1 VIEIPTISTQ
11 WYGWFMSAVYVAKV
25 GNKGRVVIPAG
36 LRESR
41 GWTDETVLV
50 FVDELDTVRLVSR
63 DDLERQVLAEM
74 AGGPS
79 LADELIAE
87 RRAEARRDASE

>member
-1 VIEIPTISTQ
+1 
-11 WYGWFMSAVYVAKV
+11 MSAVYSARV

-36 LRESR
+36 LRESQ
-41 GWTDETVLV
+41 GWSDDTVLV
-50 FVDELDTVRLVSR
+50 FVDESDRVRLVSR

-79 LADELIAE
+79 LVDELLAE
-87 RRAEARRDASE
+87 RRAEALRDAPE

>member
-1 VIEIPTISTQ
+1 
-11 WYGWFMSAVYVAKV
+11 MSAVYVAKV

-36 LRESR
+36 LRESQ

-50 FVDELDTVRLVSR
+50 FVDETDAVRVVSR

-79 LADELIAE
+79 VVDELLAE
-87 RRAEARRDASE
+87 RRAEALWDASE

>member
-1 VIEIPTISTQ
+1 M
-11 WYGWFMSAVYVAKV
+11 GAVYSAKV

-36 LRESR
+36 LRESQ
-41 GWTDETVLV
+41 GWSDDTVLV
-50 FVDELDTVRLVSR
+50 FVVESDRVRLVSR

-79 LADELIAE
+79 LVDELLAE
-87 RRAEARRDASE
+87 RRAEALRDASE

>member
-1 VIEIPTISTQ
+1 M
-11 WYGWFMSAVYVAKV
+11 GAVYSAKV

-36 LRESR
+36 LRESQ
-41 GWTDETVLV
+41 GWSDDTVLV
-50 FVDELDTVRLVSR
+50 FVDESDRVRLVSR

-79 LADELIAE
+79 LVDELLAE
-87 RRAEARRDASE
+87 RRAEALRDASE